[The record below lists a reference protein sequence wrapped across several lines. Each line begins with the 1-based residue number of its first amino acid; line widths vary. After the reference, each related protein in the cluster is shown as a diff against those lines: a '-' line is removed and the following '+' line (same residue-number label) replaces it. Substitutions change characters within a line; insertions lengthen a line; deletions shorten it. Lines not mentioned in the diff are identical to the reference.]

1 MSLEIGFRAEARA
14 EFVEA
19 SAWYEARRPGLGA
32 EFITE
37 IERCIAGAAQ
47 NPEQYPVVHGGL
59 RRIVARRF
67 PYSVYLRAEPGRI
80 VVFAVFHG
88 SRDPRAWQQRR

>member
-19 SAWYEARRPGLGA
+19 AAWYEARRPGLGA
-32 EFITE
+32 EFIAE
-37 IERCIAGAAQ
+37 CERCMAGAAQ
-47 NPEQYPVVHGGL
+47 QPERYPVVHGSL
-59 RRIVARRF
+59 RRIVARRLPHSIYF
-67 PYSVYLRAEPGRI
+67 RAEAGRV

-88 SRDPRAWQQRR
+88 SRDPRVLQQRR

>member
-1 MSLEIGFRAEARA
+1 MSLEIGFRAEAHA

-19 SAWYEARRPGLGA
+19 AAWYEARRLGLGA
-32 EFITE
+32 EFIAE

-47 NPEQYPVVHGGL
+47 KPEQYPVVHGSL

-67 PYSVYLRAEPGRI
+67 PYSIYFRAEPGRI

-88 SRDPRAWQQRR
+88 SRNPRVWQQRQ